1 MILVDTS
8 IWIDHLHRTE
18 AALVALLEEAEVCV
32 HPMIIGE
39 LALGSLQ
46 DRSVVLALLADL
58 PGVPIATH
66 AEVLQLIESHAFYG
80 TGLSLVDAH
89 LLAALRLS
97 GTTKLWTRDRR
108 LQSAAKGLG
117 VAAGRGADANAV
129 DASCGSFESEH
140 SR

>member
-18 AALVALLEEAEVCV
+18 PDLVALLEEAEVCL

-46 DRSVVLALLADL
+46 HRSAILSMLADL
-58 PGVPIATH
+58 PAVPVATH
-66 AEVLQLIESHAFYG
+66 AEVLQLVESNALYG
-80 TGLSLVDAH
+80 IGLSLVDAH

-97 GTTKLWTRDRR
+97 EATKLWTCDRR
-108 LQSAAKGLG
+108 LHSAARQLG
-117 VAAGRGADANAV
+117 VAATQQR
-129 DASCGSFESEH
+129 
-140 SR
+140 

>member
-8 IWIDHLHRTE
+8 IWIDHLHKTE
-18 AALVALLEEAEVCV
+18 TGLVALLDDAEACI

-39 LALGSLQ
+39 LALASLQ
-46 DRSVVLALLADL
+46 DRSVILSLLADL

-66 AEVLQLIESHAFYG
+66 AEVLQLIESHALYG

-97 GTTKLWTRDRR
+97 GTTRLWTRDRR
-108 LQSAAKGLG
+108 LESAANRLE
-117 VAAGRGADANAV
+117 VAAGPQD
-129 DASCGSFESEH
+129 
-140 SR
+140 